1 MADEAKKTTADFRF
15 KPVEGG
21 YLFRAP
27 SALLF
32 WGVQQYRLSEA
43 ERQRLID
50 LTREPTWVAVV
61 WLIGPVLIII
71 AAGMGLLFALYQGGE
86 PGPESFLE
94 GVVIA
99 LIAFLGG
106 FSIAALRNRRR
117 MTPVLSEAEK
127 VSGGFTFGETYA
139 AARAAMP
146 TKAYVTSAISS
157 GFIFGMGMFVLG
169 FDLGLALGRSHSFGA
184 GLAAFGKNANWLVGL
199 ILAVAGLAGLLI
211 NMRSALK
218 RMRD

>member
-1 MADEAKKTTADFRF
+1 MGENARQATADIRF
-15 KPVEGG
+15 KPTEGG

-27 SALLF
+27 SPLLF
-32 WGVQQYRLSEA
+32 WGVQQYRVSEA

-50 LTREPTWVAVV
+50 LTREPAWVAVL
-61 WLIGPVLIII
+61 WLFGSILIIL
-71 AAGMGLLFALYQGGE
+71 AAGFGVLYALYQGGE

-117 MTPVLSEAEK
+117 MAPVLSEAEK
-127 VSGGFTFGETYA
+127 VSGGFTYGEAYA

-146 TKAYVTSAISS
+146 AKAYVTSAISC
-157 GFIFGMGMFVLG
+157 GFLFAMGMFVLG
-169 FDLGLALGRSHSFGA
+169 FDLGVAVGRTHSFAAALALFGR
-184 GLAAFGKNANWLVGL
+184 NASWVTGL
-199 ILAVAGLAGLLI
+199 ILAVGGLAGLII
-211 NMRSALK
+211 NTRLTLK
-218 RMRD
+218 RLRD

>member
-1 MADEAKKTTADFRF
+1 MGDDAQQSTADIRF
-15 KPVEGG
+15 KPTEGG

-27 SALLF
+27 SPLLF

-50 LTREPTWVAVV
+50 LTREPIWVAVL
-61 WLIGPVLIII
+61 WLIGPIAIIF
-71 AAGMGLLFALYQGGE
+71 AVGFALLYVLYKGGD
-86 PGPESFLE
+86 PGPESALE

-99 LIAFLGG
+99 LIALFGG

-117 MTPVLSEAEK
+117 MAPVLSETEK
-127 VSGGFTFGETYA
+127 VSGGFTYREAYT

-146 TKAYVTSAISS
+146 TRAYVTSALSC
-157 GFIFGMGMFVLG
+157 GFLFAAGMFSLG
-169 FDLGLALGRSHSFGA
+169 FDLGLAVAGAHSFAAALALFSRNTSWVVGLF
-184 GLAAFGKNANWLVGL
+184 LAAC
-199 ILAVAGLAGLLI
+199 GLAGLI
-211 NMRSALK
+211 VNTRFVLK